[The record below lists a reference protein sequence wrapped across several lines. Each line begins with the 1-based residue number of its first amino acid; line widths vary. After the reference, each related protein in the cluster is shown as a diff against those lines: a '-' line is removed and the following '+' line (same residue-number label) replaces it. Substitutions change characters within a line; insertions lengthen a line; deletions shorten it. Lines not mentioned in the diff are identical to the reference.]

1 MAKEIP
7 PAAPYN
13 QTHSAYLPILFSK
26 RSRGL
31 WLFFLSLVIYLT
43 VRLVGIEDFPI
54 YFFTDEAIQSVHA
67 ADLIRDGF
75 TSEDEEFLP
84 TFLVNG
90 NQYNLSTSVYLQV
103 LPLLLFGK
111 QIWVTRGVSVLITLL
126 AALSV
131 GLFSRLVL
139 NIKHG
144 WMSILF
150 LSIMPGWFLH
160 SRTAFETVLAV
171 TFFACFLLTYALY
184 RTRNPNYLY
193 GAVVFA
199 ALSFY
204 SYSPAQVV
212 IAVCVIALAFSDAHY
227 HWQQRKTILWAF
239 GLGLICLVPYFR
251 FLINHP
257 NENIE
262 HLRILSSY
270 WVQDISLFEKLSIY
284 FKSYFSGL
292 NPLYWFLPGK
302 ELIRHVMKGYGHL
315 WRPAFPLIMIGLF
328 YTFKNLRKSQYRILL
343 TALLAAPSGAAVA
356 EMSITR
362 ALFMVI
368 PASLLAA
375 IGVWKSAEWL
385 GRQAWFA
392 SFNRFSSIFYG
403 LVFLVL
409 SFFNFY
415 ILQDALRNGP
425 VWFTEYGLFGLQY
438 SPKVVFT
445 AVKDTLAQKP
455 DTRLTLSPNWA
466 NGTDTLARY
475 FFDDPLPFEFGSI
488 DSFITEEK
496 PLSRQDLLVM
506 TPEEKIQM
514 LESGKF
520 KNIDYERI
528 LPYPNGQPG
537 FYFTRLEYVDNI
549 SEIFAKE
556 IKARRQLIQSAVL
569 LQDNTTAIVEYSPLD
584 MGEIKHVFD
593 GDDFTLGRTWEANP
607 FVLKLD
613 FEKPYPVQTVKFR
626 VGGEATQI
634 QLHLWVEG
642 IPEPILLEQNYPEN
656 PEPRTVVL
664 ELPRLETITRAELF
678 IKDTGNHEL
687 AHVHL
692 WEVEFL
698 IDEN

>member
-1 MAKEIP
+1 M
-7 PAAPYN
+7 
-13 QTHSAYLPILFSK
+13 ILFSK
-26 RSRGL
+26 KYREY
-31 WLFFLSLVIYLT
+31 WLFFVSLVIYLT
-43 VRLVGIEDFPI
+43 VRLVAIEDFPI

-75 TSEDEEFLP
+75 YSEEDEFLP

-103 LPLLLFGK
+103 LPVLLFGK
-111 QIWVTRGVSVLITLL
+111 QIWVTRGVSVLVTLL
-126 AALSV
+126 AAISV
-131 GLFSRLVL
+131 GLFCKLIL
-139 NIKHG
+139 NIKQG
-144 WMSILF
+144 WMGILF

-193 GAVVFA
+193 GAVIFA

-212 IAVCVIALAFSDAHY
+212 IAVSVAGLAFSDANY
-227 HWQQRKTILWAF
+227 HWKQRKTILWAL

-257 NENIE
+257 NENVE

-270 WVQDISLFEKLSIY
+270 WVQDISIFEKLGFY

-292 NPLYWFLPGK
+292 NPIYWFLPGK
-302 ELIRHVMKGYGHL
+302 ELIRHVMKDYGHL
-315 WRPAFPLIMIGLF
+315 WRPAFPFILLGLG
-328 YTFKNLRKSQYRILL
+328 YTLKNIQKSPYRILL
-343 TALLAAPSGAAVA
+343 VAILAAPSGAAVA

-368 PASLLAA
+368 PAAILAA
-375 IGVWKSAEWL
+375 IGVWKTIPWLAEKI
-385 GRQAWFA
+385 
-392 SFNRFSSIFYG
+392 SSVPDKPFSTALYG

-415 ILQDALRNGP
+415 ILQDSLRNGP
-425 VWFTEYGLFGLQY
+425 VWFTQYGLFGLQY
-438 SPKVVFT
+438 SPKIVFN
-445 AVKDTLAQKP
+445 AVKETLDQNP
-455 DTRLTLSPNWA
+455 DIKIFLSPNWA
-466 NGTDTLARY
+466 NGTDTLSRY

-488 DSFITEEK
+488 DSFIAKER
-496 PLSRQDLLVM
+496 PLTRQDLLIM
-506 TPEEKIQM
+506 TPEENQQM
-514 LESGKF
+514 KESGKF
-520 KNIDYERI
+520 KNIYYEQI

-537 FYFTRLEYVDNI
+537 FYFTHLEYVDNI
-549 SEIFAKE
+549 QEVFAEELKT
-556 IKARRQLIQSAVL
+556 RRQLIQSTVM
-569 LQDNTTAIVEYSPLD
+569 LQDQTTVSVEYSPLD

-593 GDDFTLGRTWEANP
+593 GDDFTLGRTWESNP
-607 FVLKLD
+607 FILKLD
-613 FEKPYPVQTVKFR
+613 FQEAYPAGAVKFR
-626 VGGEATQI
+626 IGGEASSI
-634 QLHLWVEG
+634 QLQLLVEG
-642 IPEPILLEQNYPEN
+642 QEEPVFVEDTFPEN
-656 PEPRTVVL
+656 PEPRTVII
-664 ELPRLETITRAELF
+664 ELPTLENILFAEIQ
-678 IKDTGNHEL
+678 IKNTENDEF

-698 IDEN
+698 MDQNQHEQ